1 MELELK
7 NAKCLP
13 CEGYGNPL
21 SNQDIENYF
30 TNLPG
35 WQLSEDKKVISRKF
49 EFKGFYKTIGFVNAV
64 AWIANQENHHPTM
77 EISYN
82 YCLVKLTTH
91 ALKGLTPNDFIC
103 AAKINSLLE

>member
-13 CEGYGNPL
+13 GEGYGKPL